1 LPLDDPRL
9 IRHSGSVEQLAAYG
23 LKPAA

>member
-1 LPLDDPRL
+1 DPRL

>member
-1 LPLDDPRL
+1 LDDPRL
-9 IRHSGSVEQLAAYG
+9 IRHSGNIEQLAAYG

>member
-1 LPLDDPRL
+1 PRL

>member
-1 LPLDDPRL
+1 LDDPRL